1 MFRGSAVT
9 ALARAGSDLAVLSGL
24 AMRSNA
30 AVAVSRLR
38 ATSVVVMA
46 LSEVIASYLL

>member
-1 MFRGSAVT
+1 
-9 ALARAGSDLAVLSGL
+9 VLSGL